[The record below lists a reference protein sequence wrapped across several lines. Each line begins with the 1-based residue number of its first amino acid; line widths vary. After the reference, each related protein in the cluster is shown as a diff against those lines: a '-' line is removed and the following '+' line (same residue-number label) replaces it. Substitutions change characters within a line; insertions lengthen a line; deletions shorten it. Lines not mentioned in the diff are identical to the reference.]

1 MDKYE
6 RDLRISPVV
15 PLARF
20 SLCPGFLILLHL
32 IRVLQ
37 AKTSYDINSKKVQY
51 LSSDRSML
59 GSRIHKSQRPRSV
72 PSCRSRAALLMSE
85 NSNTDASLIRTVC
98 GYLPLKEG
106 ISNKRLSQEPDA
118 GKDPCHRDLSRST
131 CRTLASHLFYEARAF
146 GILLGFGGSYSYAF
160 YIKNRKFSFMIR
172 NAR

>member
-6 RDLRISPVV
+6 RDLRINPVV
-15 PLARF
+15 PLARV
-20 SLCPGFLILLHL
+20 SLCPGLLILLHL

-37 AKTSYDINSKKVQY
+37 AKTFYDINSKKVPY
-51 LSSDRSML
+51 LSSDGSML

-85 NSNTDASLIRTVC
+85 NSNTDASLISTVC

-118 GKDPCHRDLSRST
+118 GRIHVTEIFPAVRAALLR
-131 CRTLASHLFYEARAF
+131 LIFFYEARAF
-146 GILLGFGGSYSYAF
+146 GILLGFGG
-160 YIKNRKFSFMIR
+160 RIR
-172 NAR
+172 LRSISRTESSPS